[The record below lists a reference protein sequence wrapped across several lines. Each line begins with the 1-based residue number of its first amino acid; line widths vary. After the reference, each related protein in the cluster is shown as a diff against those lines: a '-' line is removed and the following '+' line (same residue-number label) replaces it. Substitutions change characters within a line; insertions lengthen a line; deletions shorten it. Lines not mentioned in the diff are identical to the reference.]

1 LARSSE
7 EGRVMTL
14 FISSNVNGK
23 TIQMPIGQY
32 STAQDYITIVQ
43 ENFKT
48 ELMNML
54 LAIYKQRKPI
64 QN

>member
-23 TIQMPIGQY
+23 TIQVPIGQY
-32 STAQDYITIVQ
+32 STSRDYTITVQ

-48 ELMNML
+48 ELTNLL
-54 LAIYKQRKPI
+54 LAIYNEQKPI
-64 QN
+64 EH